1 MLTDEVL
8 KALEATEE
16 RDFVMAITVESHGKY
31 DENYVYQEGDPIVES
46 LPEQINESKFCSYL
60 HLIHATDEFLGELIG
75 VLETYD
81 EPVVC
86 VFYGDH
92 LPALDLTADIL
103 TTNNLYASRYVI
115 WNNFGAEF
123 EAPDLQAYQLSASL
137 LRQLGISGGV
147 ITKYHQSYE
156 TGCTDQDYLDN
167 LEMLEYDLLYGDQSG
182 YEDGE
187 NPYVA
192 TDIQMGVVPI
202 EITSVSNEYGRV
214 LVNGRNFTEY
224 SAILIDGTVYE
235 TAFISSAQVVAI
247 VPRTTPVGEVAV
259 AQLTSDGV
267 ELSRTEPY
275 LMESGG

>member
-1 MLTDEVL
+1 MKSLGRIEEAQSRDVYKRQL

-16 RDFVMAITVESHGKY
+16 RDFIMAITVESHGKY

-147 ITKYHQSYE
+147 ITK
-156 TGCTDQDYLDN
+156 
-167 LEMLEYDLLYGDQSG
+167 
-182 YEDGE
+182 
-187 NPYVA
+187 
-192 TDIQMGVVPI
+192 
-202 EITSVSNEYGRV
+202 
-214 LVNGRNFTEY
+214 
-224 SAILIDGTVYE
+224 
-235 TAFISSAQVVAI
+235 
-247 VPRTTPVGEVAV
+247 
-259 AQLTSDGV
+259 
-267 ELSRTEPY
+267 
-275 LMESGG
+275 